1 MPVGETQRVKR
12 LFSFLPLNE
21 IRLRTYMQTLFL
33 LPFPVLINSS
43 ALWPCAGNQVLV
55 SDGPACARCD
65 CFASSVNCHLSLL
78 SRTVVC
84 KIVFSQSFLSGLL
97 CVRPLLTPRY
107 DLAFCHKEP
116 LMTTSV
122 LFHMF
127 HRNGC
132 LLSLY

>member
-1 MPVGETQRVKR
+1 MKR

-33 LPFPVLINSS
+33 LPFPVLIVQHFG
-43 ALWPCAGNQVLV
+43 LVQVLV
-55 SDGPACARCD
+55 SDDPACARCD

-84 KIVFSQSFLSGLL
+84 KIFFSQSFLSGLL